1 MEVQEMNAMVDD
13 IERVLSKI
21 AQELKQVNIS
31 ILNSQLINYLVSF
44 STFTWLYYE

>member
-1 MEVQEMNAMVDD
+1 MNAMVDD

-31 ILNSQLINYLVSF
+31 ILNS
-44 STFTWLYYE
+44 

>member
-31 ILNSQLINYLVSF
+31 ILNS
-44 STFTWLYYE
+44 